1 MSKGISCGNISISF
15 GFSSFIVI
23 ISPYAALYDAVDYSH
38 YKATG
43 KLRIVKEKFVENFI
57 RRFSENAT
65 LNKTYKVNFYSITES
80 PPSASVEIIAK
91 TGDFKVG
98 DESLNA
104 NISTR
109 ITAILE
115 TNVDLD

>member
-1 MSKGISCGNISISF
+1 MKIGISF
-15 GFSSFIVI
+15 D
-23 ISPYAALYDAVDYSH
+23 PYGRTYGRYDERKFLKIKQHGYDAVDYSH

-91 TGDFKVG
+91 TGDFKVDFTPVG
-98 DESLNA
+98 PNA
-104 NISTR
+104 EYEK
-109 ITAILE
+109 LK
-115 TNVDLD
+115 